1 MKVVLVDDAT
11 ELRNLVRDLLAD
23 VPGLEIAGEAGDVP
37 EALELVRTLR
47 PDVVLLDISLPSGS
61 GIDVLRQ
68 AKQLQPAPV
77 VIMLTNMHLPQ
88 YRVACANAGADHFF
102 EKTTGLPEMRELLME
117 LAGRHHQGN

>member
-77 VIMLTNMHLPQ
+77 VIMLTGLRTPE
-88 YRVACANAGADHFF
+88 YRAACANAGADHFF
-102 EKTTGLPEMRELLME
+102 EKTTGLPELYRTLEE
-117 LAGRHHQGN
+117 LAGTQATGG